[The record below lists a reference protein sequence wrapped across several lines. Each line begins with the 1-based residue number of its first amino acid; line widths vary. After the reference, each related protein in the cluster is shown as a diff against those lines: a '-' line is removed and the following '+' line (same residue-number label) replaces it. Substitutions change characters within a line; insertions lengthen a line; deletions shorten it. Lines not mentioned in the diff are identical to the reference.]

1 MSGTTLSSRKVAY
14 GSKALNGETYTET
27 KTPYSNSFYYSPD
40 DITGYTLYVN
50 SSAKIKSTGNTISLY
65 VESKITT

>member
-14 GSKALNGETYTET
+14 GS

-50 SSAKIKSTGNTISLY
+50 SSEKIKSTGNTISLY